1 MLFERTDIGALNRF
15 WQHIENCTE
24 CTPEGA
30 CDECKKLL
38 EAVKYATKA
47 TAASSP
53 DYFPPPNATPWQI
66 ADSLHLYSD
75 AELIRAFDTVT
86 AVGSNETRRQAILS
100 EIDRRARMI
109 SSG

>member
-1 MLFERTDIGALNRF
+1 MLFERTDTGALSRF
-15 WQHIENCTE
+15 WQHIENCNE
-24 CTPEGA
+24 CSPEGA
-30 CDECKKLL
+30 CPECKKLL

-47 TAASSP
+47 SAASSP
-53 DYFPPPNATPWQI
+53 DYFPPRSKPWQI

-75 AELIRAFDTVT
+75 AELIRALDTVT
-86 AVGSNETRRQAILS
+86 AVGSNETRRQAILA